1 MEHLDATGSVANHR
15 DGCGIDDDPLELI
28 EMNAECVGHDGL
40 DDIPMRH
47 HRVGGLVP
55 EAVVPLVDGRER
67 ARLHRR
73 KRLALG
79 EGDGAGTLLH
89 RAPQGCLGELGQR
102 SIRPGPVA
110 ALPQALIEL
119 DTRRLALGGVEG
131 LRRLDRALEWARHDG
146 TEREGTQS
154 LGRGADLHDP
164 LIVEVDPRC
173 PPGEDSAG
181 IRLRATMSD
190 EDDQRH
196 AATVSDDATDGRG
209 YGRRHV
215 IRIMGLYRGGRR
227 DSGVVT
233 SHDLPER
240 GDLKVVRDSVAD
252 PSDFA
257 WIALSDPT
265 RAEVDLVAETFH
277 LEPLLLE
284 DATSRQQ
291 RAKIEIGENTLFVL
305 LKVLEWVD
313 DTSDVETGQVACFVG
328 PGYAITMRMGRSEDT
343 EIVAARL
350 AAHPE
355 LAATG
360 PLSVFW
366 AISDVVA
373 RQYLEVGEAIQSDI
387 EEIEQQVF
395 SDQPSQAANR
405 IYRLNRENIEMR
417 RAVQPLLPDSQRLA
431 RESSSLVPPPLHP
444 YLRDVGDN
452 ILRAGDMV
460 DGFDSTLMTMLMAST
475 ARQDLLQNMD
485 MRKIS
490 AWAAII
496 AVPTAIAGIYGMNFD
511 DMPELHWAF
520 GYPAVVGVMVVICLL
535 LYRGFKK
542 SGWL

>member
-1 MEHLDATGSVANHR
+1 M
-15 DGCGIDDDPLELI
+15 
-28 EMNAECVGHDGL
+28 
-40 DDIPMRH
+40 
-47 HRVGGLVP
+47 
-55 EAVVPLVDGRER
+55 
-67 ARLHRR
+67 
-73 KRLALG
+73 
-79 EGDGAGTLLH
+79 
-89 RAPQGCLGELGQR
+89 
-102 SIRPGPVA
+102 
-110 ALPQALIEL
+110 
-119 DTRRLALGGVEG
+119 
-131 LRRLDRALEWARHDG
+131 
-146 TEREGTQS
+146 
-154 LGRGADLHDP
+154 
-164 LIVEVDPRC
+164 
-173 PPGEDSAG
+173 
-181 IRLRATMSD
+181 
-190 EDDQRH
+190 
-196 AATVSDDATDGRG
+196 
-209 YGRRHV
+209 
-215 IRIMGLYRGGRR
+215 IRIMGTYRDGRLVAEVPEAPDTATRHELERAR
-227 DSGVVT
+227 DGVVANT
-233 SHDLPER
+233 
-240 GDLKVVRDSVAD
+240 
-252 PSDFA
+252 DFT
-257 WIALSDPT
+257 WVALSDPT

-291 RAKIEIGENTLFVL
+291 RAKIDIGDKSLFVL

-328 PGYAITMRMGRSEDT
+328 PGFAITMRMNRAEDT
-343 EIVAARL
+343 AVVAARL

-366 AISDVVA
+366 AIADVAA

-431 RESSSLVPPPLHP
+431 RESLPLVPEPLHP

-475 ARQDLLQNMD
+475 ARQDLLQNKD

-511 DMPELHWAF
+511 DMPELHWTF
-520 GYPAVVGVMVVICLL
+520 GYPVVVAVMAGICLL

>member
-1 MEHLDATGSVANHR
+1 M
-15 DGCGIDDDPLELI
+15 
-28 EMNAECVGHDGL
+28 
-40 DDIPMRH
+40 
-47 HRVGGLVP
+47 
-55 EAVVPLVDGRER
+55 
-67 ARLHRR
+67 
-73 KRLALG
+73 
-79 EGDGAGTLLH
+79 
-89 RAPQGCLGELGQR
+89 
-102 SIRPGPVA
+102 
-110 ALPQALIEL
+110 
-119 DTRRLALGGVEG
+119 
-131 LRRLDRALEWARHDG
+131 
-146 TEREGTQS
+146 
-154 LGRGADLHDP
+154 
-164 LIVEVDPRC
+164 
-173 PPGEDSAG
+173 
-181 IRLRATMSD
+181 
-190 EDDQRH
+190 
-196 AATVSDDATDGRG
+196 
-209 YGRRHV
+209 
-215 IRIMGLYRGGRR
+215 IRIMGIYRDGRR
-227 DSGVVT
+227 DPGFEAT
-233 SHDLPER
+233 HDAPTR
-240 GDLKVVRDSVAD
+240 PDLETARDSIAA
-252 PSDFA
+252 SADFA

-265 RAEVDLVAETFH
+265 RSEVDLVADCFR

-291 RAKIEIGENTLFVL
+291 RAKIDIGDRTLFVL

-328 PGYAITMRMGRSEDT
+328 PGYAITMRMGRAEDT
-343 EIVAARL
+343 DVVASRL

-395 SDQPSQAANR
+395 SDQPSQATNR

-417 RAVQPLLPDSQRLA
+417 RAVQPLLPDSQRLS

-475 ARQDLLQNMD
+475 ARQDLLQNKD

-511 DMPELHWAF
+511 DMPELHWSF
-520 GYPAVVGVMVVICLL
+520 GYPAVIGVMAILCLL

>member
-1 MEHLDATGSVANHR
+1 M
-15 DGCGIDDDPLELI
+15 
-28 EMNAECVGHDGL
+28 
-40 DDIPMRH
+40 
-47 HRVGGLVP
+47 
-55 EAVVPLVDGRER
+55 
-67 ARLHRR
+67 
-73 KRLALG
+73 
-79 EGDGAGTLLH
+79 
-89 RAPQGCLGELGQR
+89 
-102 SIRPGPVA
+102 
-110 ALPQALIEL
+110 
-119 DTRRLALGGVEG
+119 
-131 LRRLDRALEWARHDG
+131 
-146 TEREGTQS
+146 
-154 LGRGADLHDP
+154 
-164 LIVEVDPRC
+164 
-173 PPGEDSAG
+173 
-181 IRLRATMSD
+181 
-190 EDDQRH
+190 
-196 AATVSDDATDGRG
+196 
-209 YGRRHV
+209 
-215 IRIMGLYRGGRR
+215 IRIMGLYHDGRLVP
-227 DSGVVT
+227 DSLDAPGT
-233 SHDLPER
+233 ASREALER
-240 GDLKVVRDSVAD
+240 VRDAAQAT
-252 PSDFA
+252 SDFT
-257 WIALSDPT
+257 WVALSDPT
-265 RAEVDLVAETFH
+265 RAEVDLVADVFR

-291 RAKIEIGENTLFVL
+291 RAKIEIGDQRLFVL

-328 PGYAITMRMGRSEDT
+328 PGYAITMRMGRAEDT
-343 EIVAARL
+343 DVVAARL

-366 AISDVVA
+366 AIADVVA
-373 RQYLEVGEAIQSDI
+373 REYLAVGEAIQSDI

-431 RESSSLVPPPLHP
+431 RESLTLVPPPLHP
-444 YLRDVGDN
+444 YMRDVGDN

-475 ARQDLLQNMD
+475 ARQDLLQNKD

-511 DMPELHWAF
+511 DMPELHWSL
-520 GYPAVVGVMVVICLL
+520 GYPVVLAIMAGICLL